1 MWILFL
7 FLKTDF
13 FKKKEDGT
21 IGKEPGRVIFAA
33 AEQGTIATVLAV

>member
-1 MWILFL
+1 MDIIPVSEDS
-7 FLKTDF
+7 DF